1 MIDLQARPGAAQ
13 PLSRVTAHAR
23 FELAQLLR
31 NGEQLLLTLV
41 IPTVLLVLFAKVD
54 VVDLGP
60 GSRIA
65 YLTPGIIALAIM
77 STAFTAQ
84 AIATGFERR
93 YGVLKRLGTTPLGRS
108 GLVAGKTLAVLAIEL
123 GQGVLLATVAVAL
136 GWRPSGAAWG
146 AALGVAVLGTAAFS
160 GLALL
165 LAGTLRAEA
174 TLAAANLVYLLL
186 LLAGGIVVP
195 VSKFPDALHGMLDR
209 LPSTALADGLRAALT
224 HGTAAWPDI
233 WTLAAWAA
241 VAITGTVLTF
251 RWD

>member
-1 MIDLQARPGAAQ
+1 
-13 PLSRVTAHAR
+13 
-23 FELAQLLR
+23 
-31 NGEQLLLTLV
+31 
-41 IPTVLLVLFAKVD
+41 
-54 VVDLGP
+54 
-60 GSRIA
+60 
-65 YLTPGIIALAIM
+65 
-77 STAFTAQ
+77 
-84 AIATGFERR
+84 
-93 YGVLKRLGTTPLGRS
+93 
-108 GLVAGKTLAVLAIEL
+108 
-123 GQGVLLATVAVAL
+123 
-136 GWRPSGAAWG
+136 
-146 AALGVAVLGTAAFS
+146 VAVLGTAAFS

-195 VSKFPDALHGMLDR
+195 VSKFPGGWQGLLDH

-224 HGTAAWPDI
+224 HSTVAWADI